1 MPFSMV
7 RRGLLREEGVKMANQ
22 PFAGEITLAG
32 VHFVARRGLLQ
43 NDGVKSSKY
52 WSVALR

>member
-1 MPFSMV
+1 MV
-7 RRGLLREEGVKMANQ
+7 RSGLLREEGVKMAK